1 MPDPPTLPTL
11 PKTLVKGENAGVCKT
26 TSAEYDVSKARVIYL
41 IPEYEPVW
49 RGADLIL
56 ESA

>member
-1 MPDPPTLPTL
+1 MSVPPTLPTL
-11 PKTLVKGENAGVCKT
+11 PKTLVKGENARVCKT
-26 TSAEYDVSKARVIYL
+26 TSAEYDASKAQVMYL